1 MMNRIITPLKTIPTR
16 SSTIQPHTSRHR
28 WRGGYIRQPRSHC
41 HLIVMRTAASAYN
54 PERNG
59 KEPQPASASRLS
71 AGFRDEG
78 VTQIPCRGAGIA
90 AGGCLDSAA
99 IGAIFRPPGGRRR
112 RSIGSATAAL
122 CPRHFDYLARN
133 TTGRDPCPHRRS
145 FSRPTLLASDAA
157 RSRRHS
163 LLHRYAPIAV
173 TRTRPCSSLP
183 IWCWCRSGRVRRIYG
198 LSLRPSRCSIRQGV
212 LNQVTL
218 NATPQRLPPPYL
230 IMDES
235 RRPSSPAVSAIP
247 RL

>member
-1 MMNRIITPLKTIPTR
+1 MKRIITLLETIPTR

-28 WRGGYIRQPRSHC
+28 WRGGYIRQPRPHC
-41 HLIVMRTAASAYN
+41 HLIVMRTAASQTI
-54 PERNG
+54 RNG
-59 KEPQPASASRLS
+59 KEPQLASASCLL

-122 CPRHFDYLARN
+122 CPKHFDYLARN

-145 FSRPTLLASDAA
+145 FSRSTLLASDAA
-157 RSRRHS
+157 RS
-163 LLHRYAPIAV
+163 
-173 TRTRPCSSLP
+173 RPCSSLP

-198 LSLRPSRCSIRQGV
+198 LSLRPSRCSTRQGV

-230 IMDES
+230 ITDES